1 MRSRNGAAQW
11 PDAQHDGHAAHA
23 APWPVRDD
31 QIGHIFR
38 SMRGALKVPRETLAR
53 RLAVSPA
60 TLDDFEA
67 GALHLLPPWKET
79 TRIVNG
85 YCELLR
91 LDPQPILWR
100 LQTQLLAAASQP
112 PPRTGAPASGGSRTP
127 NAAPASTHRSEGT
140 RTRGLRRARPRART
154 MFAVSAPVMLIV
166 GMGYLVHLAPRPCY
180 RVAAMLPAPLE
191 SILRFG
197 IDQAAHIGAPRRD
210 GLKWIDVGDPR
221 LRKANK
227 LNTAR

>member
-1 MRSRNGAAQW
+1 MRSRSAAQW

-60 TLDDFEA
+60 TIDDFEA
-67 GALHLLPPWKET
+67 GSLHLLPPWKET

-100 LQTQLLAAASQP
+100 LQTQLQAAASQP
-112 PPRTGAPASGGSRTP
+112 PPRTGAPANGAARTP
-127 NAAPASTHRSEGT
+127 NVAPPTHRTEGK
-140 RTRGLRRARPRART
+140 RIGGFRRARPRART
-154 MFAVSAPVMLIV
+154 MFAVSAPVVLIV
-166 GMGYLVHLAPRPCY
+166 GMGYLAHIAPRPCY

-197 IDQAAHIGAPRRD
+197 IDQAAQIGAPRRD

-221 LRKANK
+221 LRKADK
-227 LNTAR
+227 LPSTAR